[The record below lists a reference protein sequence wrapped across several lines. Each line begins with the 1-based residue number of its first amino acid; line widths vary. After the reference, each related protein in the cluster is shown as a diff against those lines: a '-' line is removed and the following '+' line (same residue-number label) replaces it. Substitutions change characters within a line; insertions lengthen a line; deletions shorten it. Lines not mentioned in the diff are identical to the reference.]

1 MLELLNNKEIIE
13 IKNYISFMNGED
25 NKDTSKSL
33 LLTTPDEYTYKGI
46 LEFVIDKTKAKVI
59 EVNKDNISM

>member
-33 LLTTPDEYTYKGI
+33 LLTTPDEYT
-46 LEFVIDKTKAKVI
+46 
-59 EVNKDNISM
+59 